1 MEGLEQNNNQPKYT
15 KIFGITLFGC
25 MLFMVT
31 LLWIF
36 VSAKAALISMG
47 VFSFCM
53 LLNITMAAI
62 ANTYSGMGANIND
75 TFWRILFTFTTAI
88 CLGIGLAL

>member
-1 MEGLEQNNNQPKYT
+1 MEGLEDNNRPKYT
-15 KIFGITLFGC
+15 KYFGITLFGC
-25 MLFMVT
+25 VVFMVV

-36 VSAKAALISMG
+36 LSAKAALISMG
-47 VFSFCM
+47 VFSFGM

-62 ANTYSGMGANIND
+62 ANTYSGMGADIND

>member
-1 MEGLEQNNNQPKYT
+1 MEGLEQNNNQPKYN
-15 KIFGITLFGC
+15 KYFGIMLFGC
-25 MLFMVT
+25 VVFMVT

-36 VSAKAALISMG
+36 LSLKSALISMG
-47 VFSFCM
+47 IFSFGM

-62 ANTYSGMGANIND
+62 ANTYSGMGADIND

-88 CLGIGLAL
+88 CLGIGLSL